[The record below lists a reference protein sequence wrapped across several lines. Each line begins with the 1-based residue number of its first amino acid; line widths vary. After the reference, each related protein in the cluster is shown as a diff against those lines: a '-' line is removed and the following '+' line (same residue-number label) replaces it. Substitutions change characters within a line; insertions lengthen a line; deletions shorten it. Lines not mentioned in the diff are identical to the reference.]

1 MNYETLNKW
10 RVFPRLALC
19 WLLWVGT
26 DAYLWTKDNLQPDDT
41 QWFGNLVIGAVIMG
55 LFAYMNTGGKPNG

>member
-1 MNYETLNKW
+1 MHQLLNDY

-26 DAYLWTKDNLQPDDT
+26 DAYLWTKDNLQADDA
-41 QWFGNLVIGAVIMG
+41 QWFGNMVIGAVIMG
-55 LFAYMNTGGKPNG
+55 LFAYMNTGARK

>member
-1 MNYETLNKW
+1 MHERINNY
-10 RVFPRLALC
+10 RVFPRIALL

-26 DAYLWTKDNLQPDDT
+26 DAYLWTKDNLTPEDA

-55 LFAYMNTGGKPNG
+55 LFAYMNTGRSK